1 MIDFELLSKKISF
14 LNQFVKLIFD
24 DVYNKLNNSF
34 VDFNFTLKFSLD
46 LMELNTMKYEN
57 PSMHI
62 H

>member
-24 DVYNKLNNSF
+24 DVYNQLNNSF

-57 PSMHI
+57 PSMHF